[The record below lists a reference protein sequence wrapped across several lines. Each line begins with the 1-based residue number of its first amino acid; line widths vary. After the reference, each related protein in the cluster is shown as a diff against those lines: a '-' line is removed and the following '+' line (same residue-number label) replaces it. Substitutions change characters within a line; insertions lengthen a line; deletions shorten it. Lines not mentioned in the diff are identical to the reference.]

1 MRTCAWSIAGRWQ
14 SFDACT
20 NVTQAD
26 SRSSW
31 PACEPRWATPRRDRP
46 SLGHEV
52 GVIAR
57 KLGLPFMPWQ
67 QLVADVGLE
76 LLPSGLPAYRTVI
89 VTVPRQMGK
98 TTLILALALHRAIFW
113 PGRRQRIYY
122 SAQTG
127 QDGRQKVI
135 DDWVPILEGSSLMA
149 AVRQVRKGTDQVSII
164 FRNGSRIDVMASSEH
179 SGHGKT
185 VHLALIDEAFSDVD
199 DRREQAMIPA
209 MKTITDAQEWIT
221 STAGHEGSV
230 FLNRQVD
237 LGRAAVADALDTG
250 IAYFEWSADP
260 EAPIDNPATWYSCM
274 PALGH
279 TITEAVIRYDLA
291 KLPEGEFRRADLN
304 LRTISQERIIPVEVW
319 RAVCDEHLVL
329 DGSISLGV
337 EASPDRSSASIVA
350 VDSMRRAEVIDYR
363 EGVTWLLERLPE
375 LATRYKAKVAIDAKG
390 PAGSLIPELATA
402 GVRVE
407 QYGNDAVAGATA
419 RLYDAI
425 ADRQVKVRSIAGDP
439 LDRAV
444 AGARKRISGERWY
457 WSRTSPTVDVSP
469 LVALTLAY
477 DLSVASARK
486 RSPQVFWLPNR

>member
-1 MRTCAWSIAGRWQ
+1 MTMQMES
-14 SFDACT
+14 S
-20 NVTQAD
+20 
-26 SRSSW
+26 SSW
-31 PACEPRWATPRRDRP
+31 TGCAPRWATPRRMERP
-46 SLGHEV
+46 TRGAEVARIVQVLGMT
-52 GVIAR
+52 
-57 KLGLPFMPWQ
+57 LMPWQ
-67 QLVADVGLE
+67 QQVIDVGLE
-76 LLPSGLPAYRTVI
+76 LLPNGLPAYREI
-89 VTVPRQMGK
+89 VCSTPRQSGK
-98 TTLILALALHRAIFW
+98 TTLLLGIELQRALMW
-113 PGRRQRIYY
+113 GGRQRISY

-127 QDGRQKVI
+127 QDGRQKLLDDQAPVI
-135 DDWVPILEGSSLMA
+135 MA
-149 AVRQVRKGTDQVSII
+149 SPLKTAVRRVYRAVGAEGII
-164 FRNGSRIDVMASSEH
+164 FKTGSRIDVMASGEA
-179 SGHGKT
+179 SGHGK
-185 VHLALIDEAFSDVD
+185 VVDLGIVDEAFADLD
-199 DRREQAMIPA
+199 DRREQAVKPA
-209 MKTITDAQEWIT
+209 MMTKQDAQLWIV
-221 STAGHEGSV
+221 STAGTESSV
-230 FLNRQVD
+230 YLKRKVD
-237 LGRAAVADALDTG
+237 AGRSAVAEDESTG
-250 IAYFEWSADP
+250 IAFFEWSAEEGAD
-260 EAPIDNPATWYSCM
+260 IYDSRTWWSCM
-274 PALGH
+274 PALG
-279 TITEAVIRYDLA
+279 ITVTEDVVRQDLA
-291 KLPEGEFRRADLN
+291 SMPEGEGRRAYGN
-304 LRTISQERIIPVEVW
+304 QWTIGNERVIPVEVW
-319 RAVCDEHLVL
+319 RAVCDEHLIL

-477 DLSVASARK
+477 DLSVVSGRK